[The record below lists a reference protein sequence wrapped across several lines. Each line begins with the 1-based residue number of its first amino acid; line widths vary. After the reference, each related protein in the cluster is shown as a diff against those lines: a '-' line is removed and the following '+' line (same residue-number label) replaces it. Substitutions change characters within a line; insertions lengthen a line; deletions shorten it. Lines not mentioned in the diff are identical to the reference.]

1 MDKAGPARH
10 FRDQLERNHELVERL
25 SLPDFPYSFFSL
37 LQDWQRDRLRDC
49 YGDLYAQDRYREAI
63 VFFLEELYGGKDISH
78 RDHDVGRVYSVMVR
92 FLPAETLTAVGDA
105 FEMQAVSLEL
115 DMTMS
120 KIWAANGAPGELD
133 DVSYCDL
140 YRKTG
145 ALNLREKQIV
155 LIGSLGLDLAVAV
168 KNSMVDKLV
177 RVLRL
182 PARVAGFQSLQ
193 LFMES
198 GLRAFRIM
206 GDPAEFLDTIC
217 TRERMI
223 MEAIV
228 ARKPDP
234 FMIPR

>member
-1 MDKAGPARH
+1 MDYTHAGIDVSAKTLKVALEGSEFEVENTSEGHQQLVNQARCG
-10 FRDQLERNHELVERL
+10 QT
-25 SLPDFPYSFFSL
+25 
-37 LQDWQRDRLRDC
+37 
-49 YGDLYAQDRYREAI
+49 
-63 VFFLEELYGGKDISH
+63 
-78 RDHDVGRVYSVMVR
+78 VR
-92 FLPAETLTAVGDA
+92 FCME
-105 FEMQAVSLEL
+105 S
-115 DMTMS
+115 
-120 KIWAANGAPGELD
+120 
-133 DVSYCDL
+133 
-140 YRKTG
+140 TG
-145 ALNLREKQIV
+145 V
-155 LIGSLGLDLAVAV
+155 YGLDLAVAV

-193 LFMES
+193 LFLES